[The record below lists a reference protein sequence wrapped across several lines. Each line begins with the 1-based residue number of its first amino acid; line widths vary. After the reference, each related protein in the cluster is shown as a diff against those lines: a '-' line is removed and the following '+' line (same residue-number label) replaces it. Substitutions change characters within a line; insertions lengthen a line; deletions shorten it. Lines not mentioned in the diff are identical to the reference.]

1 MFFLSNSFGS
11 SNADDTYENA
21 MEVQLILGER
31 RNYKMEINYIT
42 INSFLAL

>member
-1 MFFLSNSFGS
+1 MLMILI
-11 SNADDTYENA
+11 YEYA